1 MSQTTATLLFLH
13 GECLLRIPA
22 DALLPRFGGLLLARH
37 LPLAAGDR
45 ILDLGCGAG
54 LVGITA
60 ARRGHQVVAA
70 DVLELCCRVT
80 RSNALLNGVR
90 DRVET
95 RQGDLFRPV
104 AGERFALIAA
114 NPPQMPTPPD
124 REWPDDTT
132 SQMHDGGPDG
142 WSLLARIIR
151 EAPAHLAPGGRL
163 AVTLFGF
170 LGVERALAQ
179 FRAAGLAPRILARE
193 IQPFPRL
200 ARERLEHIR
209 RLDGDGTLPAGRPA
223 VCSRYVI
230 CGEKA

>member
-1 MSQTTATLLFLH
+1 MREPTATLLFLYD
-13 GECLLRIPA
+13 ECLLRIPT
-22 DALLPRFGGLLLARH
+22 DALLPRVGGLLLARH

-45 ILDLGCGAG
+45 VLDLGCGAG

-60 ARRGHQVVAA
+60 ARRGHQVVST
-70 DVLELCCRVT
+70 DLLDLCCRVT

-95 RQGDLFRPV
+95 RQGDLFFPV

-124 REWPDDTT
+124 RDWPDDI

-142 WSLLARIIR
+142 WRLLARIIR
-151 EAPAHLAPGGRL
+151 EAPDHLSTGGRL

-170 LGVERALAQ
+170 LGVERALAEL
-179 FRAAGLAPRILARE
+179 RAAGLAPRILARE

-209 RLDGDGTLPAGRPA
+209 RLDGGGTLPAGRPA

-230 CGEKA
+230 CGVKA